1 MLGRRLNGWWT
12 ETSHSM
18 RTLASRRDRH
28 AKGDAEPL
36 QRFVQMF
43 AGPLLMP
50 RWFHAHTVV
59 SHDQDNFLLDAE
71 INLCPPATDI
81 VGQTGRRFSHYGQD
95 MNLQRVTD
103 DRNRPQPQPPD
114 LILQA
119 R

>member
-1 MLGRRLNGWWT
+1 
-12 ETSHSM
+12 
-18 RTLASRRDRH
+18 
-28 AKGDAEPL
+28 
-36 QRFVQMF
+36 
-43 AGPLLMP
+43 MP